1 MKIEDHDETISLSS
15 FHTDDCA
22 FLHCVVTVLAAAIW
36 LTANMRGWAATANA
50 VFVSVGGEG
59 WAATA
64 ILHSFS
70 H

>member
-1 MKIEDHDETISLSS
+1 
-15 FHTDDCA
+15 
-22 FLHCVVTVLAAAIW
+22 VTVLAAAIW